1 MIAGLGRAPLVRCH
15 LTFAI
20 RERTQLWLAEKLL
33 AGAIALEDFRRIVL
47 PRRLGGEA
55 LVDQLGAVREELVKY
70 LQDLDL
76 IGTAPTVIK
85 EALTELEYR
94 T

>member
-1 MIAGLGRAPLVRCH
+1 M
-15 LTFAI
+15 
-20 RERTQLWLAEKLL
+20 WLAEKLL
-33 AGAIALEDFRRIVL
+33 AGAIALEDLRRIVL

-55 LVDQLGAVREELVKY
+55 LVDQLGAVREVLVKY
-70 LQDLDL
+70 LQQVLDL

>member
-1 MIAGLGRAPLVRCH
+1 MDPEEHSIH

-33 AGAIALEDFRRIVL
+33 GGAIALEDCRRIVL
-47 PRRLGGEA
+47 PRQLGGDE
-55 LVDQLGAVREELVKY
+55 LMRQLGTVRETLVKY
-70 LQDLDL
+70 LQGLDL
-76 IGTAPTVIK
+76 TGIAPIVIK
-85 EALTELEYR
+85 DALTELEYK

>member
-1 MIAGLGRAPLVRCH
+1 M
-15 LTFAI
+15 
-20 RERTQLWLAEKLL
+20 WLAEKLL

-55 LVDQLGAVREELVKY
+55 LVHQLGAVREELVKY
-70 LQDLDL
+70 LQQVLDL